1 MSPKEIIQK
10 QFAAFDNR
18 DIDAMMPLFSNDI
31 QIINLRTQQIT
42 INGYEECK
50 NMYVKLFE
58 LSPNLKAE
66 ITNMIYFENTV
77 IAHEFILG
85 RNGSNEKIEQ
95 VILFE
100 INKDEKINKIS
111 VMREGDNS

>member
-31 QIINLRTQQIT
+31 QIINFRNKQVTV
-42 INGYEECK
+42 NGYTECK
-50 NMYVKLFE
+50 NMYVNLFE

-66 ITNMIYFENTV
+66 VTNIIYYDNV
-77 IAHEFILG
+77 VVAHEFILG
-85 RNGSNEKIEQ
+85 RNGSSKKIEQ
-95 VILFE
+95 LIIFE
-100 INKDEKINKIS
+100 IDKNEKINKIS
-111 VMREGDNS
+111 VMREE